1 MNSQSNNLN
10 NWNEQPS
17 LASMVSPLRIELSKT
32 PEGWCVE
39 ISSLTPCD
47 AMMALAREDLLEDS
61 TILSGSNIASEHSQ
75 WVACVH
81 GQVELGDAKAI
92 VHQVEHASSPLC
104 ADFRMHSIVT
114 SKDGESVT
122 AHVRQYDD
130 ALTLAASA
138 IAQYAS
144 ELTGDVCS
152 TPDLGLVD
160 SILDKTG
167 LLSMKPIET
176 EVFSTFV
183 DVGISTSGVSAPAD
197 SMMIYDIHSD
207 TWHGE

>member
-1 MNSQSNNLN
+1 MNSKPYNQNSSN
-10 NWNEQPS
+10 EEPS
-17 LASMVSPLRIELSKT
+17 LASMVSPLRIELSET
-32 PEGWCVE
+32 TEGWCVE

-61 TILSGSNIASEHSQ
+61 TILSGSNTTNANSQ

-81 GQVELGDAKAI
+81 GPVELGDAKAI
-92 VHQVEHASSPLC
+92 VHEVERASSPLC

-130 ALTLAASA
+130 ALTLVASA
-138 IAQYAS
+138 ISQFAS
-144 ELTGDVCS
+144 ALTGYCCS
-152 TPDLGLVD
+152 TPDLGLID
-160 SILDKTG
+160 SVLDKTG

-183 DVGISTSGVSAPAD
+183 DVGISTSGAAAPAD